1 MTSAEQAAQIAL
13 AKLQQRAN
21 ASARSKQPFRQTS
34 SASTSNS
41 QVTDRPP
48 QVYQAP
54 QINVPENLHEAAKL
68 IHDELNKIAQSQSII
83 LTLWNK
89 YEDQNKELAMVKRQ
103 LATLQG
109 TQD

>member
-1 MTSAEQAAQIAL
+1 MTPEEQAAQIAL

-21 ASARSKQPFRQTS
+21 ASARSKLPARQTS

-41 QVTDRPP
+41 EVTERPP

-68 IHDELNKIAQSQSII
+68 IHDELNKIAQSQSVI
-83 LTLWNK
+83 LTLWKK
-89 YEDQNKELAMVKRQ
+89 YEAQDEELARVKQQ